1 MTEVKHTPGPWSVSA
16 HEDYPRHI
24 EAKDPFERGYL
35 NLVGIAK
42 AFQIQE
48 GDSQHEHNMRLIAAA
63 PDLLEAGNKVLNY
76 ATLDGILSD
85 ESRHA
90 DSVFAIRLGDLRELR
105 AAIAKAEGRA

>member
-1 MTEVKHTPGPWSVSA
+1 VSKHTSGPWSIDWNVSRL
-16 HEDYPRHI
+16 DIYGG
-24 EAKDPFERGYL
+24 DERTVVASIRRSTL
-35 NLVGIAK
+35 SEGI
-42 AFQIQE
+42 
-48 GDSQHEHNMRLIAAA
+48 DSAARSNGRLISAA

>member
-1 MTEVKHTPGPWSVSA
+1 MTEVKHTPGPWRVFNGTDVFPDDDDT
-16 HEDYPRHI
+16 EGTRHI
-24 EAKDPFERGYL
+24 ADCNMGNNISSAEAKA
-35 NLVGIAK
+35 NAC
-42 AFQIQE
+42 
-48 GDSQHEHNMRLIAAA
+48 LIAAA